1 MLDKDTYVSPKSI
14 ASWFINAADRE
25 AGEGITHLKVQKLVY
40 YAQAWFLANFDRP
53 LFEEELEAWT
63 HGPVVPSL
71 YQKYRGT
78 GFEALDIEV
87 KPRLPDEIVPFL
99 ERVASEYGQY
109 SAKKL
114 EQITHEEDPWRVT
127 RDGLP
132 LEARCKKPIDR
143 LLIRNFY
150 AGRLGKKETQTLS
163 N

>member
-1 MLDKDTYVSPKSI
+1 MLNESQFVSPAMI
-14 ASWFINAADRE
+14 ARWFINNTDRE

-63 HGPVVPSL
+63 HGPVVRSV
-71 YQKYRGT
+71 YNKYRNT
-78 GFEALDIEV
+78 GFVPLEPETPAALPV
-87 KPRLPDEIVPFL
+87 VVVPFL
-99 ERVASEYGQY
+99 ERVNSEYAQY

-114 EQITHEEDPWRVT
+114 EQLTHDESPWLTT
-127 RDGLP
+127 RGNLP
-132 LEARCKKPIDR
+132 IEARCERAIDK

-150 AGRLGKKETQTLS
+150 ASRLGKKEITHFQ